1 MNSLSREA
9 ASPHD
14 SGVATL
20 LTFNSGHCI
29 HLHDAVPVL
38 LIVLALR
45 SLHLSTLQST
55 YTFGD
60 KEMGLQGDWVKELE
74 DEMSCAVCQDTIVA
88 AHSLVPCGHCFCGT
102 CLFQWLSR
110 KQICPTCRSVPA
122 ILAGL
127 SSIPLLVLD
136 QFNQPKHHRSYEA
149 WDASGHQD
157 VSRVVQDIFRSG
169 DPAGVGV
176 SCKACSSAEK
186 AHLPLLSVS
195 HPKMGD

>member
-1 MNSLSREA
+1 MTLDDDEEIEILHDSPAAAEESAPHIPPDSVSDVPESGSALAKQVEATLSHVNRLCPEGPHTFDSLSREA

-29 HLHDAVPVL
+29 HLQDAVPVL

-127 SSIPLLVLD
+127 SSVPLLVLD
-136 QFNQPKHHRSYEA
+136 
-149 WDASGHQD
+149 
-157 VSRVVQDIFRSG
+157 
-169 DPAGVGV
+169 
-176 SCKACSSAEK
+176 
-186 AHLPLLSVS
+186 
-195 HPKMGD
+195 